1 MASWDIAP
9 KSVNSFVYGPSGV
22 AEVAITTA
30 ELCAQLSQSLTYSD
44 TAMMYWLTNAGAS
57 SARLYWESFN
67 SPDMGEVT
75 LPTGISLFPNEIM
88 RSSER
93 WARKKF
99 LDLMYFN
106 DKIEAGGHFAA
117 LEVPETLAGE
127 LWRWRQ
133 ELRTR
138 GIVD

>member
-1 MASWDIAP
+1 MARDD
-9 KSVNSFVYGPSGV
+9 
-22 AEVAITTA
+22 
-30 ELCAQLSQSLTYSD
+30 LLD

-57 SARLYWESFN
+57 SARPYWESFN

-106 DKIEAGGHFAA
+106 DVWNRSYTHGIPPHDKERDGAGGPRISIA
-117 LEVPETLAGE
+117 LLCAEPASKDALCIMPPKSKQKIYGLTMPP
-127 LWRWRQ
+127 
-133 ELRTR
+133 RTPLS
-138 GIVD
+138 GTPTK